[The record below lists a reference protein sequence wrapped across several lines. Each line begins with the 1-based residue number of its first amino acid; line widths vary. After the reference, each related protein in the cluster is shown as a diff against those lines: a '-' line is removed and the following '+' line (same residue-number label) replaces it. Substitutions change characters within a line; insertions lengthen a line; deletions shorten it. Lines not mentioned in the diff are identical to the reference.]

1 MTATTAASREEFSL
15 FNPAFV
21 ALLISESAREH
32 AREAKAPSPLPVGL
46 ASATIAMYPLLRGW
60 LPSSTRSHLS
70 KWMADRPEFRPEFQ
84 RLFQGSLPPLRA
96 GLLFGLQ
103 SQALGMEGAAI
114 AAVGRRAQLPPDL
127 SAETRAILDAARLTG
142 RWFAK
147 TGSTPTV
154 LSLLGFTP

>member
-1 MTATTAASREEFSL
+1 MTSTVSAAREEFSL

-32 AREAKAPSPLPVGL
+32 TREAKAPEPLPVGL
-46 ASATIAMYPLLRGW
+46 AAATIAMYPVLRGW
-60 LPSSTRSHLS
+60 LPSNTRSHLA
-70 KWMADRPEFRPEFQ
+70 KWMTDHPEFRPEFQ
-84 RLFQGSLPPLRA
+84 RLFQGSVAPLRA

-114 AAVGRRAQLPPDL
+114 TPRGRRAQLPDDL
-127 SAETRAILDAARLTG
+127 SDETRAIVDAAGLAG

-147 TGSTPTV
+147 AGSTPTV
-154 LSLLGFTP
+154 LSLLGFEP